1 MQTKFSN
8 ATMPLQNYN
17 GSLKG
22 KSNMDLGLRD
32 KVALVLA
39 ASKGLGRAC
48 AAALAAEGAH
58 VTIGA
63 RNEQVLEKTAQEIQ
77 RASGSRV
84 LAVPTDVT
92 RQENLEA
99 IVAATVREFGRID
112 ILVNNAGGP
121 PAGKFESF
129 GDAQWQAAFELNLLS
144 TVRMIR
150 LVLPHM
156 RKTGSGRIITIMS
169 TSVKQPI
176 DGLLLSNAIRT
187 GVVGLA
193 KTLSVELAPDN
204 ITVNN
209 VCPGSILTDRLRQI
223 YRINERVQQGESEK
237 AVLAEMARGI
247 PMGRVGAPEELGAL
261 VAFLASQQAAYITGT
276 TIQVDGGLVRSLL

>member
-1 MQTKFSN
+1 MN
-8 ATMPLQNYN
+8 
-17 GSLKG
+17 
-22 KSNMDLGLRD
+22 LGLQD
-32 KVALVLA
+32 KVALVMA

-48 AAALAAEGAH
+48 AAVLAAEGVH

-63 RNEQVLEKTAQEIQ
+63 RNAEALEQTAQEIRQ
-77 RASGSRV
+77 ATRSRV
-84 LAVPTDVT
+84 LAIPTDVT
-92 RQENLEA
+92 RAEDMEA

-121 PAGKFESF
+121 PAGTFESF
-129 GDAQWQAAFELNLLS
+129 SDAQWQAAFELNLLS
-144 TVRMIR
+144 SVRLVR

-156 RKTGSGRIITIMS
+156 RKTGSGRIITIVS

-176 DGLLLSNAIRT
+176 DGLLLSNAIRS

-209 VCPGSILTDRLRQI
+209 VCPGRILTDRLRQI
-223 YRINERVQQGESEK
+223 YQINDRAQQGVSEE
-237 AVLAEMARGI
+237 AVLKEIAQGI
-247 PMGRVGAPEELGAL
+247 PMGRVGQPEELGAL

>member
-1 MQTKFSN
+1 
-8 ATMPLQNYN
+8 
-17 GSLKG
+17 
-22 KSNMDLGLRD
+22 MDLGLQD
-32 KVALVLA
+32 KVALVMA

-48 AAALAAEGAH
+48 ATALAAEGVR

-63 RNEQVLEKTAQEIQ
+63 RGTQALEKTAQEIQ
-77 RASGSRV
+77 KATRSRV

-92 RQENLEA
+92 KAEDVEA
-99 IVAATVREFGRID
+99 IVAATVGEFGRID

-121 PAGKFESF
+121 PAGNFASF

-144 TVRMIR
+144 TVRLVR

-156 RKTGSGRIITIMS
+156 RKTGSGRIITIVS

-176 DGLLLSNAIRT
+176 DGLLLSNAIRS

-193 KTLSVELAPDN
+193 KTLSIELAPDN

-209 VCPGSILTDRLRQI
+209 VCPGRILTDRLRQI
-223 YRINERVQQGESEK
+223 YHINERVQQGVSEE
-237 AVLAEMARGI
+237 AVLKEMAQDV
-247 PMGRVGAPEELGAL
+247 PMGRVGIPEELGAL

>member
-1 MQTKFSN
+1 ME
-8 ATMPLQNYN
+8 
-17 GSLKG
+17 
-22 KSNMDLGLRD
+22 LGLQD
-32 KVALVLA
+32 KVAIVMA

-48 AAALAAEGAH
+48 ATALAAEGAR

-63 RNEQVLEKTAQEIQ
+63 RSTQALDATAQEIQ
-77 RASGSRV
+77 KATRSRV
-84 LAVPTDVT
+84 LAIPTDVT
-92 RQENLEA
+92 KAEDVEA
-99 IVAATVREFGRID
+99 IVAATVGEFGRID
-112 ILVNNAGGP
+112 ILINNAGGP
-121 PAGKFESF
+121 PAGNFASF

-144 TVRMIR
+144 TVRLVR

-156 RKTGSGRIITIMS
+156 RKTGSGRIITIVS

-176 DGLLLSNAIRT
+176 DGLLLSNAIRS

-209 VCPGSILTDRLRQI
+209 VCPGRILTDRLRQI
-223 YRINERVQQGESEK
+223 YHINERVQQGVSEE
-237 AVLAEMARGI
+237 AVLKEMAQDV
-247 PMGRVGAPEELGAL
+247 PMGRVGMPEELGAL

>member
-1 MQTKFSN
+1 
-8 ATMPLQNYN
+8 
-17 GSLKG
+17 
-22 KSNMDLGLRD
+22 MDLGLRD
-32 KVALVLA
+32 KVAIIMA

-48 AAALAAEGAH
+48 AEALAAEGAR

-63 RNEQVLEKTAQEIQ
+63 RGAQALEKTAQEI
-77 RASGSRV
+77 REATGGRV

-92 RQENLEA
+92 RAEDMEA
-99 IVAATVREFGRID
+99 IVAATVREFGRVD

-121 PAGKFESF
+121 PAGTFDSF

-144 TVRMIR
+144 TVRLIR
-150 LVLPHM
+150 LILPHM
-156 RKTGSGRIITIMS
+156 RKTGSGRIITIVS

-176 DGLLLSNAIRT
+176 DGLLLSNAIRS

-209 VCPGSILTDRLRQI
+209 VCPGRILTDRLRQI
-223 YRINERVQQGESEK
+223 YHINERVKQGVSEE
-237 AVLAEMARGI
+237 AVLKEMAQSI
-247 PMGRVGAPEELGAL
+247 PMGRVGKPEELGTF

-276 TIQVDGGLVRSLL
+276 TTQIDGGLVRSLL

>member
-1 MQTKFSN
+1 
-8 ATMPLQNYN
+8 
-17 GSLKG
+17 
-22 KSNMDLGLRD
+22 MDLGLRD
-32 KVALVLA
+32 KVAIVMA

-48 AAALAAEGAH
+48 AAALAAEGAR

-63 RNEQVLEKTAQEIQ
+63 RNTQVLEKTAQEIQ
-77 RASGSRV
+77 QATGSRV
-84 LAVPTDVT
+84 LAIPTDVT
-92 RQENLEA
+92 RAEDMEA
-99 IVAATVREFGRID
+99 IVDATVREFGRID

-144 TVRMIR
+144 TVRLVR

-156 RKTGSGRIITIMS
+156 RKTGSGRIITIVS

-176 DGLLLSNAIRT
+176 DGLLLSNAIRS

-209 VCPGSILTDRLRQI
+209 VCPGRILTDRLRQI
-223 YRINERVQQGESEK
+223 YHINEQVQQGVSEEAILK
-237 AVLAEMARGI
+237 EMAQGI
-247 PMGRVGAPEELGAL
+247 PMGRVGKPEELGTF

-276 TIQVDGGLVRSLL
+276 TTQIDGGLVRSLL